1 MSASVQ
7 PTRAQNPRA
16 DQPLGTEH
24 SDVVR
29 IRLLY
34 DKHAAP
40 LWRYARRLTGD
51 PVRAEDLA
59 QEALLRAWQH
69 PEIDDDGQ
77 RSMRAWLFTV
87 ARNMI
92 IDDSRTLRFRSEV
105 SSLDCGELANPAG
118 ADEMNAVL
126 DRLLVGAALARLS
139 VAHRAVIRR
148 SFYQGLT
155 TAQIAQDLHVPEGTV
170 KSRVHSAVRALRV
183 AFNEMGVTR

>member
-1 MSASVQ
+1 MSASVP

-16 DQPLGTEH
+16 DQRLGTEH

-148 SFYQGLT
+148 SFYQGWT